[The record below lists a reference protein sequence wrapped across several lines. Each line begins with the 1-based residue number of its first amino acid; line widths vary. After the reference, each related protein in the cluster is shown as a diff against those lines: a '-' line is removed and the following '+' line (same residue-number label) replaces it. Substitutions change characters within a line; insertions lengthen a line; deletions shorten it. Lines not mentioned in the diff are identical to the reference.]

1 MLKKGCEKMV
11 VKEFEIEEHYDPI
24 ADSLYIR
31 IINDYEYLESID
43 LGENVIL
50 DFDKNHVPVA
60 LEIIDASKKLNVN
73 PFSLKR
79 IVEVTMQI
87 RIKEETI
94 KLHANLSVP
103 VHNKQLKKPVDITA
117 VNDVDIPQIQTNFA
131 TA

>member
-11 VKEFEIEEHYDPI
+11 VKEFEIKEHYDPI

-31 IINDYEYLESID
+31 IIDDYEYLESID

-60 LEIIDASKKLNVN
+60 LEIVDASRKLNVN

-79 IVEVTMQI
+79 IIEVTMQI

-117 VNDVDIPQIQTNFA
+117 INDMDIPQIQTNFA